1 MFLATPKLC
10 GHAPQVFGEDV
21 TAPAVLRELIL
32 FHQAVLG
39 TGVDHILSVVQ
50 IRKHFPLPTKMDYL
64 GGFHLTQVGDDDLQS
79 RGSGFITKAGK

>member
-1 MFLATPKLC
+1 M
-10 GHAPQVFGEDV
+10 FGEDI
-21 TAPAVLRELIL
+21 TAPAVLKELIL

-50 IRKHFPLPTKMDYL
+50 IRNHFPLPTKMDYL
-64 GGFHLTQVGDDDLQS
+64 GDFHLTQGGDDDLQS